1 MPRKPALGKGLNAL
15 IPQQERIESGL
26 PLRKDPMSPTVDQ
39 PGTWVREIEISR
51 IVPNP
56 RQPRRVFNEIE
67 LEELASSIKIHG
79 ILQPILVRSVNRG
92 YELVSGERRLRA
104 ADLAGI
110 KTVPA
115 IVISPDDSLG
125 SLIIALVENVQRTDL
140 NAVELARA
148 YQQLQAESGRTQ
160 EEIAGT
166 VGKSRSYVANTLR
179 LLELS
184 DSILEALH
192 LGKITAGHARAL
204 LMAPQENR
212 TGLFRKILL
221 DGLSVRQAER
231 CSKEAVNISDAGV
244 TRTSTAKTQL
254 DNETERMLNEMVKA
268 LESALGRKCRI
279 ELRKGGRGRL
289 VLEFNDNRDLENLV
303 QRLR

>member
-1 MPRKPALGKGLNAL
+1 M
-15 IPQQERIESGL
+15 
-26 PLRKDPMSPTVDQ
+26 
-39 PGTWVREIEISR
+39 
-51 IVPNP
+51 
-56 RQPRRVFNEIE
+56 
-67 LEELASSIKIHG
+67 HG
-79 ILQPILVRSVNRG
+79 ILQPILVRSVNQG

-104 ADLAGI
+104 AGLAGI

-115 IVISPDDSLG
+115 IVISPDDSIG
-125 SLIIALVENVQRTDL
+125 SLTIALVENVQRTDL
-140 NAVELARA
+140 NAIELARA

-184 DSILEALH
+184 DSIIEALH

-204 LMAPQENR
+204 LMAPEENR
-212 TGLFRKILL
+212 PGLFRKIVL

-231 CSKEAVNISDAGV
+231 YSKDALNTRDAG
-244 TRTSTAKTQL
+244 TSTGKNQL
-254 DNETERMLNEMVKA
+254 DRETERMLNEMVKA

-279 ELRKGGRGRL
+279 ELRKGGRGRI
-289 VLEFNDNRDLENLV
+289 VMEFNDNRDLENLV
-303 QRLR
+303 QRLV